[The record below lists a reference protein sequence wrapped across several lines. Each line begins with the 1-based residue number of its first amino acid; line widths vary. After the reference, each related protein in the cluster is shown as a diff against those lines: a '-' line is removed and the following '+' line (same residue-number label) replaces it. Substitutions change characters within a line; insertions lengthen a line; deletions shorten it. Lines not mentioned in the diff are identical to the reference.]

1 MHLDPALPGLVA
13 VILVVLVLG
22 GLLRLVHQ
30 PYVIGYLLAGVALGP
45 HGLAWI
51 SDVAS
56 TERLGAIGVVIL
68 LFFVGMEVH
77 LVELVE
83 RWRVALVGTALQIA
97 ASVGFVAALG
107 LVVSWPFPR
116 ILLLGFVISLSS
128 TAVVLKLLG
137 DSGELETP
145 VGQDVVSILLAQ
157 DLAIVPMLIALQL
170 AGGQQI
176 EAKALALQ
184 VVGGVAFL
192 ATLGWLFTR
201 RELRLPLVA
210 RVRDD
215 PELQVFTAL
224 ILCFGL
230 ALLTGLLG
238 LSTAL
243 GAFLAGVIVST
254 AKETL
259 WVSQRLESFRVV
271 FVALFFF
278 SIGMLIDLGF
288 VREHARVI
296 ALLVGGVVVTNTL
309 LNAAILRVLGG
320 EWRTSLYAGALLS
333 QIGEFSFVLA
343 AVGLQTGV
351 VSSFAYQ
358 ATVATIA
365 LSLVISPPWIA
376 LFKRALGQGSRGGG
390 AGAGLTK

>member
-1 MHLDPALPGLVA
+1 MHLDPALPRLVA
-13 VILVVLVLG
+13 VILVVLILG
-22 GLLRLVHQ
+22 GLLRLLRQ

-51 SDVAS
+51 ADVAS

-77 LVELVE
+77 LVKLVE
-83 RWRVALVGTALQIA
+83 RWRVALMGTALQIA
-97 ASVGFVAALG
+97 GSVAFVAALG
-107 LVVSWPFPR
+107 ALVSWPFPR

-170 AGGQQI
+170 VGGQQI
-176 EAKALALQ
+176 EPKVLALQ
-184 VVGGVAFL
+184 VVGGVGFL

-201 RELRLPLVA
+201 RELRLPLIG

-230 ALLTGLLG
+230 ALITGLLG

-254 AKETL
+254 AKETH
-259 WVSQRLESFRVV
+259 WVSERLESFRVV

-296 ALLVGGVVVTNTL
+296 GLLVGGVLVTNTA
-309 LNAAILRVLGG
+309 LNAVILRVLEG

-365 LSLVISPPWIA
+365 LSLVVSPPWIA
-376 LFKRALGQGSRGGG
+376 LFKRALGQDAPST
-390 AGAGLTK
+390 A

>member
-1 MHLDPALPGLVA
+1 MHLDPALPRLVA

-22 GLLRLVHQ
+22 GLLRLLRQ

-45 HGLAWI
+45 HGLAWL

-56 TERLGAIGVVIL
+56 TERLGAVGVVIL

-77 LVELVE
+77 LVKLVE

-97 ASVGFVAALG
+97 GSVAFVAALG
-107 LVVSWPFPR
+107 LFVSWPFPR

-137 DSGELETP
+137 DGGELETP

-192 ATLGWLFTR
+192 AALGWLFTR
-201 RELRLPLVA
+201 EELQLPLVG

-230 ALLTGLLG
+230 ALVTGLLG

-254 AKETL
+254 AKETH
-259 WVSQRLESFRVV
+259 WVSERLESFRVV

-296 ALLVGGVVVTNTL
+296 ALLVGGVLVTNTL
-309 LNAAILRVLGG
+309 LNGVILRTLGG

-365 LSLVISPPWIA
+365 LSLVVSPPWIA
-376 LFKRALGQGSRGGG
+376 LFKRTLGQGSQQDG
-390 AGAGLTK
+390 ANPT